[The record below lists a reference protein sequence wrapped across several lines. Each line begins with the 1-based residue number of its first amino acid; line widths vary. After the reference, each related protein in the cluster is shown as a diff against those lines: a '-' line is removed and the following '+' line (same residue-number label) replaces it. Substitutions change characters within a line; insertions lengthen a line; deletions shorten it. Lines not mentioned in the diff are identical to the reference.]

1 MHALEHIKI
10 LYKRLEK
17 IEAHLG
23 LSASTSVAQP
33 VDGRKETKTVEPEA
47 FKPEASISSS
57 PVTSFSSA
65 SLLGVVAVICLV
77 VASIFIIR
85 LAIESGWLT
94 PARQVGLTTVVG
106 MVLVFS
112 GVFLEPKDSKYA
124 SLLSAA
130 GVIVLYIATL
140 GANIYFGLIQTAT
153 AVIFAGLVSL
163 LSIWLFSIF
172 RNDLFAVCAAIG
184 SYVSPVVLGFEWG
197 DFSDIA
203 LYFLGWS
210 TCFSI
215 ISIFVRSRSLVLV
228 ASYFGV
234 GLLGFLSIVG
244 SYPESSLSFI
254 AISQLL
260 QFVILLLGLVGYSIA
275 NKVALSKSEALL
287 LYPALLFFY
296 VSEYSVLEKAFQDKA
311 PYIML
316 LLAALVVAAYIAGKK
331 FVADILASK
340 SLVEGFAAIALLHS
354 LYIEILTDAQRPLL
368 LIALLVLSLYRS
380 KDSQSTLSSMAAIL
394 SLIVVMVVE
403 YGSVA
408 LNLIDS
414 FASSNESLWIA
425 YGCVISGLLLL
436 KGISESRKA
445 TTKFSTLLFILG
457 HSLLVAVLY
466 ATVAD
471 AGSLALSMA
480 WLCYAGLVLFIGF
493 RLFNAPLAKS
503 SLAVLFFS
511 VAKVFLYDVANASP
525 VIRILCLFLT
535 AGVLY
540 GCGWVLRII
549 ERWNV
554 PTVSQT

>member
-10 LYKRLEK
+10 LYKRLER

-33 VDGRKETKTVEPEA
+33 VDGRNETKTFE
-47 FKPEASISSS
+47 PEASISSS

-106 MVLVFS
+106 MVLVFA

-140 GANIYFGLIQTAT
+140 GANIYFGLIHTAI
-153 AVIFAGLVSL
+153 AVIFAGIISL

-197 DFSDIA
+197 NFSDIA

-244 SYPESSLSFI
+244 RYPESSLSFI

-296 VSEYSVLEKAFQDKA
+296 VSEYSVLETAFQDKA
-311 PYIML
+311 PFIML
-316 LLAALVVAAYIAGKK
+316 LVAALVVAAYLAGKK

-340 SLVEGFAAIALLHS
+340 SLVEGFAAIAILHS

-368 LIALLVLSLYRS
+368 LIALLALSLYRS

-403 YGSVA
+403 YGSVT

-554 PTVSQT
+554 PTASRT